1 MTAIRP
7 EARVLDGDFIRLA
20 PLTRDE
26 LPELFEAL
34 NDPRVYA
41 GGYWGGPAGYRDT
54 LEGFVEFASEEFTF
68 DRNLVYGVRLLSG
81 QLVGTSTLGD
91 FDEVREHAHIGW
103 TAYHPSVWGG
113 PVNVE
118 SKLLL
123 LGLAFDHGYGRVKLQ
138 ADSLNVRSRAAILK
152 LGAQFEGIIRR
163 DMLRPDGLWRD
174 TAVHSILI
182 DEWPD
187 VRAGLERRL
196 AAFEGTTV
204 TFDAATGPAAE

>member
-1 MTAIRP
+1 MNRSERSSP
-7 EARVLDGDFIRLA
+7 GDGRQAALSTTFIKNI
-20 PLTRDE
+20 D
-26 LPELFEAL
+26 
-34 NDPRVYA
+34 
-41 GGYWGGPAGYRDT
+41 
-54 LEGFVEFASEEFTF
+54 
-68 DRNLVYGVRLLSG
+68 
-81 QLVGTSTLGD
+81 
-91 FDEVREHAHIGW
+91 
-103 TAYHPSVWGG
+103 
-113 PVNVE
+113 
-118 SKLLL
+118 
-123 LGLAFDHGYGRVKLQ
+123 
-138 ADSLNVRSRAAILK
+138 AILK

>member
-1 MTAIRP
+1 M
-7 EARVLDGDFIRLA
+7 LGGDFIRLA

-204 TFDAATGPAAE
+204 TFDAATDPAAE

>member
-1 MTAIRP
+1 M
-7 EARVLDGDFIRLA
+7 LDGDFIRLA

-91 FDEVREHAHIGW
+91 FDEGREHAHIGW

-204 TFDAATGPAAE
+204 TFDAATGPAAG